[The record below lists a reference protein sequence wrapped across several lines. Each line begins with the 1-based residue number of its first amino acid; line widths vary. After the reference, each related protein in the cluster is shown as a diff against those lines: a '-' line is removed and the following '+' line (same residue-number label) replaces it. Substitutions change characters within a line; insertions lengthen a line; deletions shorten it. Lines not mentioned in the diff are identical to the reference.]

1 MMKKVAFGYMCA
13 VLVGLAAGPAAAQL
27 KLPAA
32 SPLAKVS
39 QDVGVTTVSL
49 EYSSPTVKGRK
60 IWGELV
66 PWNQQWRTGANEPT
80 KITFSREVS
89 FGGKPVPAGTYAIY
103 TVPTQ
108 KGWTVALTKDL
119 NTWPDSKDPYDLK
132 DDVARA
138 TATTTAIPHRERM
151 TFLFSNTTDSETS
164 LDLEWEK
171 LRVSVPIKVD
181 TAAHAQAGIKAE
193 LDNMWRTPARAARYE
208 LETTKNHDAALKYAE
223 MSIAIQPTWY
233 NHWLKAQALAGKG
246 NYAEARKF
254 AQVSWDMGEKDPGF
268 FFKDAV
274 SKALK
279 EWKDKK

>member
-1 MMKKVAFGYMCA
+1 
-13 VLVGLAAGPAAAQL
+13 
-27 KLPAA
+27 
-32 SPLAKVS
+32 VS
-39 QDVGVTTVSL
+39 QDVGVTTISL

-66 PWNQQWRTGANEPT
+66 PWNQQWRTGANEST
-80 KITFSREVS
+80 KITFSRDVS

-108 KGWTVALTKDL
+108 KGWTVALSKDL
-119 NTWPDSKDPYDLK
+119 GTWPDSVDPYQPK

-138 TATTTAIPHRERM
+138 SATAVAIPLRERM
-151 TFLFSNTTDSETS
+151 TFIFSNTTDSETS

-171 LRVSVPIKVD
+171 VRVSVPIKVD
-181 TAAHAQAGIKAE
+181 TAAHAQASIQAE
-193 LDNMWRTPARAARYE
+193 ISNAWRTPARAARYE

-233 NHWLKAQALAGKG
+233 NNWLKAQALAGKG

-254 AQVSWDMGEKDPGF
+254 AQASWDMGEKDPGF

-274 SKALK
+274 GKALK